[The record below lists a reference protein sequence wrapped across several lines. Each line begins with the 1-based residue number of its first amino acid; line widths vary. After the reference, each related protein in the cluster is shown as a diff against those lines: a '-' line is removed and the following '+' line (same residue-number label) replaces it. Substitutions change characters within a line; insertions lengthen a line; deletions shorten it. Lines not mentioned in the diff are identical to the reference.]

1 MKALLVTAHQHAKPL
16 NSIASQSEGSLT
28 EGIVWTSLM
37 SGHDYKIRQDGDG
50 VWREKR
56 QCPMFGEEH
65 WYSYNDARD
74 AFGRV

>member
-1 MKALLVTAHQHAKPL
+1 
-16 NSIASQSEGSLT
+16 
-28 EGIVWTSLM
+28 M